1 MHFDLILKNKKYL
14 LSPKSGDTWT
24 MPFYL
29 KGWRLCEISMG
40 YKKAKVK
47 PLAGG
52 QTNNYTVRTI
62 KKELHE
68 MYWYAAKHD
77 ATIKAWEQGKKKRP
91 RNWEKEY
98 Q

>member
-1 MHFDLILKNKKYL
+1 
-14 LSPKSGDTWT
+14 

-52 QTNNYTVRTI
+52 QANNYTARTL

-77 ATIKAWEQGKKKRP
+77 ATIKAWEQGKKKRS
-91 RNWEKEY
+91 RNWEDKY
-98 Q
+98 K

>member
-14 LSPKSGDTWT
+14 LSPQSGDTWT

-52 QTNNYTVRTI
+52 QANNYTART
-62 KKELHE
+62 L
-68 MYWYAAKHD
+68 
-77 ATIKAWEQGKKKRP
+77 
-91 RNWEKEY
+91 
-98 Q
+98 

>member
-1 MHFDLILKNKKYL
+1 
-14 LSPKSGDTWT
+14 
-24 MPFYL
+24 
-29 KGWRLCEISMG
+29 MG

-52 QTNNYTVRTI
+52 QANNYTARTL

-77 ATIKAWEQGKKKRP
+77 ATIKAWEQGKKKRS
-91 RNWEKEY
+91 RNWEDKY
-98 Q
+98 K